1 MTKLKINS
9 AIPDDAQNLQE
20 PLPDTAGMVSTENAL
35 DVAKLLN
42 NTYSSV
48 QELGPAFIVATEGD
62 PVLVYRNAS
71 KNQWDVVPFRITGKQ
86 GILNEN
92 GTF

>member
-9 AIPDDAQNLQE
+9 AIPDDAQNLVE
-20 PLPDTAGMVSTENAL
+20 PPADTAGLVTTDNATE
-35 DVAKLLN
+35 VANLLR

-62 PVLVYRNAS
+62 PVLMYRNDS
-71 KNQWDVVPFRITGKQ
+71 KGQWDVVPFRITGKQ
-86 GILNEN
+86 GILNES